1 MNKAIF
7 LDRDGTIN
15 VDFGYV
21 YKTQELELLPGVAKH
36 SVFFRNWVIC

>member
-7 LDRDGTIN
+7 LDRDDTIN

-21 YKTQELELLPGVAKH
+21 YKTQELELLPGVAEALRI
-36 SVFFRNWVIC
+36 FRNWVIC